1 MSETLVIAEKPSVA
15 ATIAAAL
22 GATEK
27 KDGYI
32 KGNGYLVSWCVGHL
46 VQLAEAA
53 AYGEQYKKWSYDSL
67 PILPQ
72 EWQYTVAADKGKQFK
87 ILKDLMHR
95 ADVSEVVNACDAGRE
110 GELIFRF
117 VYEVAGCKKPM
128 RRLWISSMEESAI
141 KAGFASLK
149 DGKAYDP
156 LYSSALCRAKA
167 DWIVGINMTRL
178 FSCLYGKT
186 LNVGR
191 VQTPTLKMLVDRD
204 AAILTFKKEK
214 YYHVRLSLSGVEA
227 ASAKI
232 HAAEDAAVLKA
243 ACEASQA
250 VCVSVT
256 HEKKTIAPPK
266 LFDLTSLQ
274 REANRIYG
282 YTAKQTLDLAQA
294 LYEKKLLTYPR
305 TDSSY
310 LTDDMGDT
318 AAGIAALLA
327 GTLPFMQGAAFTPEI
342 SRLLDSKKVSDHH
355 AIIPTMELE
364 KADLAA
370 LPESERN
377 ILVLAGARLLMACAE
392 PYIFEAVT
400 AVLSCAG
407 QEFTAKGKTVLAAG
421 WKDLERR
428 FMATLKKKADTED
441 DEENALSLDVPPF
454 AEGQTF
460 DNPQA
465 AVTEHFTT
473 PPKPHNEASLLSAM
487 ERAGNEET
495 DPDAERRGLGTPATR
510 AAIIEKLVKG
520 GFVERKG
527 KQLIPTKSGTELV
540 CVLPDVLTSPK
551 LTADWENNLTQIA
564 KGQADPDSFMMGIA
578 EMTQGL
584 VKTYPFLSDKEKER
598 FKEEKPVIGKCPR
611 CGANVHESKK
621 NYYCSNRD
629 CAFAMWK
636 NDRFFEERKVTFSPK
651 IAAALLKD
659 GKAKVK
665 KLYSPK
671 TGKTYDGAILLADTG
686 GKYVNYRIAIQRDRE
701 VTQQA

>member
-1 MSETLVIAEKPSVA
+1 MSETLIIAEKPSVA

-22 GATEK
+22 GAKEK

-32 KGNGYLVSWCVGHL
+32 AGSGYLVSWCVGHL

-72 EWQYTVAADKGKQFK
+72 EWQYAVASDKGKQFK

-117 VYEVAGCKKPM
+117 VYDVAGCKKPM

-149 DGKAYDP
+149 DGKEYDP

-167 DWIVGINMTRL
+167 DWIIGINMTRL

-204 AAILTFKKEK
+204 AAITTFKKEK

-232 HAAEDAAVLKA
+232 HAADEAGNLKA
-243 ACEASQA
+243 ACEAAQA
-250 VCVSVT
+250 VCTSVT
-256 HEKKTIAPPK
+256 REKKTVAPPK

-310 LTDDMGDT
+310 LTDDMGGT
-318 AAGIAALLA
+318 AAQIAALLA
-327 GTLPFMQGAAFTPEI
+327 GKLPFMQGADFTPEI

-355 AIIPTMELE
+355 AIIPTMELA

-377 ILVLAGARLLMACAE
+377 ILTLAGARLLMACAE
-392 PYIFEAVT
+392 PHIFEAVT
-400 AVLSCAG
+400 AVFSCAG
-407 QEFTAKGKTVLAAG
+407 QEFTAKGKTVLAEG
-421 WKDLERR
+421 WKGLERR

-527 KQLIPTKSGTELV
+527 KQLIPTKSGIELV
-540 CVLPDVLTSPK
+540 CVLPEVLTSPQ

-564 KGQADPDSFMMGIA
+564 KGNADPDSFMTGI
-578 EMTQGL
+578 ETMTREL
-584 VKTYPFLSDKEKER
+584 VSTYPFLSDKEKER

-611 CGANVHESKK
+611 CGADIYEGRK
-621 NYYCSNRD
+621 NYYCANRD
-629 CAFAMWK
+629 CAFIMWK

-671 TGKTYDGAILLADTG
+671 TGKTYDGTILLADTG

>member
-1 MSETLVIAEKPSVA
+1 MTSHILVIAEKPSVA
-15 ATIAAAL
+15 QTVAAAL
-22 GATEK
+22 GVK
-27 KDGYI
+27 QKNDGYI
-32 KGNGYLVSWCVGHL
+32 EGNGYLVSWCVGHL
-46 VQLAEAA
+46 IGLAEAA

-87 ILKDLMHR
+87 VLKELMHR

-149 DGKAYDP
+149 DGREYDD

-167 DWIVGINMTRL
+167 DWIIGINATRL
-178 FSCLYGKT
+178 FSCLYNHT

-204 AAILTFKKEK
+204 AAISTFKKEK
-214 YYHVRLSLSGVEA
+214 YYHVRLMLPGAEA
-227 ASAKI
+227 ASRQIRAAKE
-232 HAAEDAAVLKA
+232 ADTLKT
-243 ACEASQA
+243 ACEAAQA
-250 VCVSVT
+250 TCVSIT
-256 HEKKTIAPPK
+256 REKKTAAPPK

-310 LTDDMGDT
+310 LTDDMGET
-318 AAGIAALLA
+318 AAGIIRVLYEK
-327 GTLPFMQGAAFTPEI
+327 LPFMAGMSFSPEI
-342 SRLLDSKKVSDHH
+342 ARVLNSKKVSDHH
-355 AIIPTMELE
+355 AIIPTMELA
-364 KADLAA
+364 KADLSA

-377 ILVLAGARLLMACAE
+377 ILALTGARLCMATAE
-392 PYIFEAVT
+392 PHSYETVT

-407 QEFTAKGKTVLAAG
+407 QDFTARGKTVLAAG
-421 WKDLERR
+421 WKDMERR

-441 DEENALSLDVPPF
+441 NEDNAPVSDVPPF

-460 DNPQA
+460 EHPKA
-465 AVTEHFTT
+465 KVTEHDTT

-495 DPDAERRGLGTPATR
+495 DPDAERKGLGTPATR
-510 AAIIEKLVKG
+510 AAVIEKLVKG
-520 GFVERKG
+520 GFIERKG
-527 KQLIPTKSGTELV
+527 KQLLPTKDGINLV
-540 CVLPDVLTSPK
+540 CVLPETLTSPK
-551 LTADWENNLTQIA
+551 LTAEWENNLTQIA
-564 KGQADPDSFMMGIA
+564 KGKADPEGFMQGIE
-578 EMTQGL
+578 EMAREL
-584 VKTYPFLSDKEKER
+584 VKTYPFLSDDKAQLFKPER
-598 FKEEKPVIGKCPR
+598 VELGKCPR
-611 CGANVHESKK
+611 CGSPVYEGKK
-621 NYYCSNRD
+621 NYYCSNKE
-629 CAFAMWK
+629 CGFAMWK

-651 IAAALLKD
+651 IAAALLAD
-659 GKAKVK
+659 GKANVK

-671 TGKTYDGAILLADTG
+671 TGKTYAGSVALADTG
-686 GKYVNYRIAIQRDRE
+686 GKYVNYRVE
-701 VTQQA
+701 LSKK

>member
-1 MSETLVIAEKPSVA
+1 MILIIAEKPSVA

-32 KGNGYLVSWCVGHL
+32 KGRGYLVSWCVGHL

-72 EWQYTVAADKGKQFK
+72 EWQYTVAADKEKQFK

-204 AAILTFKKEK
+204 TAINTFKKEK
-214 YYHVRLSLSGVEA
+214 YHHVRLMLSGAEA
-227 ASAKI
+227 VSERFSNRSEA
-232 HAAEDAAVLKA
+232 DTLKT
-243 ACEASQA
+243 ACEAAQA

-318 AAGIAALLA
+318 AAEIAALLA
-327 GTLPFMQGAAFTPEI
+327 GTFPFMQGAAFTPEI

-355 AIIPTMELE
+355 AIIPTMEVA

-377 ILVLAGARLLMACAE
+377 ILTLAGARLLMACVE
-392 PYIFEAVT
+392 PHIFEAVT
-400 AVLSCAG
+400 AVFSCAG

-441 DEENALSLDVPPF
+441 DEENALSMDVPPF
-454 AEGQTF
+454 AEGQ
-460 DNPQA
+460 
-465 AVTEHFTT
+465 
-473 PPKPHNEASLLSAM
+473 
-487 ERAGNEET
+487 
-495 DPDAERRGLGTPATR
+495 
-510 AAIIEKLVKG
+510 
-520 GFVERKG
+520 
-527 KQLIPTKSGTELV
+527 
-540 CVLPDVLTSPK
+540 
-551 LTADWENNLTQIA
+551 
-564 KGQADPDSFMMGIA
+564 ADPDSFMTGIA

-629 CAFAMWK
+629 CAFTMWK
-636 NDRFFEERKVTFSPK
+636 NDRFFEERKVAFSPK

-659 GKAKVK
+659 GKSKVK

-671 TGKTYDGAILLADTG
+671 TGKTYDGTILLADTG
-686 GKYVNYRIAIQRDRE
+686 GKYVNYRITIQRDRE

>member
-1 MSETLVIAEKPSVA
+1 MSETLIIAEKPSVA

-22 GATEK
+22 GAKEK

-32 KGNGYLVSWCVGHL
+32 AGNGCLVSWCVGHL

-72 EWQYTVAADKGKQFK
+72 EWQYAVASDKGKQFK

-117 VYEVAGCKKPM
+117 VYDVAGCKKPM

-149 DGKAYDP
+149 DGKEYDP

-167 DWIVGINMTRL
+167 DWIIGINMTRL

-204 AAILTFKKEK
+204 AAITTFKKEK

-232 HAAEDAAVLKA
+232 HAADEAGNLKA
-243 ACEASQA
+243 ACEAAQA
-250 VCVSVT
+250 VCTSVT
-256 HEKKTIAPPK
+256 REKKTVAPPK

-310 LTDDMGDT
+310 LTDDMGGT
-318 AAGIAALLA
+318 AAQIAALLA
-327 GTLPFMQGAAFTPEI
+327 GKLPFMQGADFTPEI

-355 AIIPTMELE
+355 AIIPTMELA

-377 ILVLAGARLLMACAE
+377 ILTLAGARLLMACAE
-392 PYIFEAVT
+392 PHIFEAVT
-400 AVLSCAG
+400 AVFSCAG
-407 QEFTAKGKTVLAAG
+407 QEFTAKGKTVLAEG
-421 WKDLERR
+421 WKGLERR

-527 KQLIPTKSGTELV
+527 KQLIPTKSGIELV
-540 CVLPDVLTSPK
+540 CVLPEVLTSPQ

-564 KGQADPDSFMMGIA
+564 KGNADPDSFMTGI
-578 EMTQGL
+578 ETMTREL
-584 VKTYPFLSDKEKER
+584 VSTYPFLSDKEKER

-611 CGANVHESKK
+611 CGADIYEGRK
-621 NYYCSNRD
+621 NYYCANKD
-629 CAFAMWK
+629 CAFTMWK

-671 TGKTYDGAILLADTG
+671 TGKTYDGTILLADTG

>member
-1 MSETLVIAEKPSVA
+1 MSETLIIAEKPSVA

-22 GATEK
+22 GAKEK

-32 KGNGYLVSWCVGHL
+32 AGSGYLVSWCVGHL

-72 EWQYTVAADKGKQFK
+72 KWQYAVASDKGKQFK

-95 ADVSEVVNACDAGRE
+95 ADISEVVNACDAGRE

-117 VYEVAGCKKPM
+117 VYDVAGCKKPM

-149 DGKAYDP
+149 DGKEYDP

-167 DWIVGINMTRL
+167 DWIIGINMTRL

-204 AAILTFKKEK
+204 AAITTFKKEK

-232 HAAEDAAVLKA
+232 HAAEEAGNLKA
-243 ACEASQA
+243 ACETAQA
-250 VCVSVT
+250 VCTSVT
-256 HEKKTIAPPK
+256 REKKTVAPPK

-310 LTDDMGDT
+310 LTDDMGGT
-318 AAGIAALLA
+318 AAQIAALLA
-327 GTLPFMQGAAFTPEI
+327 GKLPFMQGADFTPEI

-355 AIIPTMELE
+355 AIIPTMELA

-377 ILVLAGARLLMACAE
+377 ILTLAGARLLMACAE
-392 PYIFEAVT
+392 PHIFEAVT
-400 AVLSCAG
+400 AVFSCAG
-407 QEFTAKGKTVLAAG
+407 QEFTAKGKTVLAEG
-421 WKDLERR
+421 WKGLERR

-527 KQLIPTKSGTELV
+527 KQLIPTKSGIELV
-540 CVLPDVLTSPK
+540 CVLPEVLTSPQ

-564 KGQADPDSFMMGIA
+564 KGNADPDSFMTGI
-578 EMTQGL
+578 ETMTREL
-584 VKTYPFLSDKEKER
+584 VSTYPFLSDKEKER

-611 CGANVHESKK
+611 CGADIYEGRK
-621 NYYCSNRD
+621 NYYCANRD
-629 CAFAMWK
+629 CAFTMWK

-671 TGKTYDGAILLADTG
+671 TGKTYDGTILLADTG